1 MSKFKIESHNAQAKP
16 EEKPKVDPRM
26 EYFEDY
32 GENVKTPTKVGTS
45 KKIRGSYGSVEK
57 I

>member
-1 MSKFKIESHNAQAKP
+1 MP
-16 EEKPKVDPRM
+16 EGKPKVDPRM

-32 GENVKTPTKVGTS
+32 GEKVKTPTKVGTS
-45 KKIRGSYGSVEK
+45 KNIRGSYGSVEK